1 MLRRMDVSS
10 MLDRA
15 AFVLIAAIDRLGAHV
30 RGRKLLAFLGLGG
43 LLDAAVGLSGGNE
56 RMFLRVVILVLLV
69 VVVIIARA
77 LVVRLREPEIREN
90 ALAAWRHFRTR
101 G

>member
-1 MLRRMDVSS
+1 MGASS

-15 AFVLIAAIDRLGAHV
+15 AFILVAAIDRLGGHV
-30 RGRKLLAFLGLGG
+30 RGRKLLALLGLGG
-43 LLDAAVGLSGGNE
+43 LLFAAVGLSGGND

-69 VVVIIARA
+69 VGVIIARA
-77 LVVRLREPEIREN
+77 LIVRLREPEVREN